1 MEPRDPNKN
10 LIIALSIAIP
20 LVVAI
25 LFRIPPV
32 PGYDFSFLP
41 PIYATLNGITA
52 VLLIISVRAI
62 KRGNRELHRKLN
74 LTCMGLSSAFLVMY
88 VLYHLTS
95 APTPFGG
102 TGWTRGVYFFVLISH
117 IALSV
122 LVIPLVLFTFSRA
135 WAGNFERHR
144 QLAKFTKCPIC
155 CSIVRIISNNSK
167 INS

>member
-41 PIYATLNGITA
+41 PIYATLNGGITA

-62 KRGNRELHRKLN
+62 KRGNQELHRKLN
-74 LTCMGLSSAFLVMY
+74 LTCTGPIHSLLVMY

-102 TGWTRGVYFFVLISH
+102 TGWTRGVYFFVLIS
-117 IALSV
+117 
-122 LVIPLVLFTFSRA
+122 TSRCRC
-135 WAGNFERHR
+135 W
-144 QLAKFTKCPIC
+144 
-155 CSIVRIISNNSK
+155 
-167 INS
+167 